1 MGTRRA
7 AMAGMIGNVLEW
19 YDFAV
24 YGFFAATIGKHY
36 FPSDDP
42 TVSVVAA
49 FGVFAIGFLARPIG
63 AVILGHLGDLLGR
76 RRVMMISIMMMAV
89 PTFLIG
95 VMPTYDTLGVM
106 APVVLILLRLMQGA
120 SVGGELTSSVTF
132 MIEEAA
138 PGKGRTLAGSWS
150 FSGAIGGVLLG
161 SLVGTLITSL
171 LTADQVDAWGW
182 RLPFLAGLIIAV
194 TGMVLRRDLNRAPGQ
209 EAEEKLHYAKGLG
222 DLPLLRAIREHRG
235 DFLRA
240 IGITAFDAAGFYIL
254 FVYIT
259 TYLSGVTGMP
269 GSQAFEIDTVSMV
282 VLVVLIPISA
292 WMGDRIGLQR
302 MCLASSGAG
311 IVLTIPLF
319 MLMDHGDPGLSLIGE
334 LCFAVILAPF
344 IAGFGTRMALLFPRE
359 IRMSAF
365 SVSYNIGLAVFGG
378 TAPMLASYLIERGAG
393 NLSPAYLLTASAA
406 ISFLCLLSA
415 RRSPS

>member
-1 MGTRRA
+1 MTRTMGARRA

-76 RRVMMISIMMMAV
+76 RRVMMLSIMLMAV

-106 APVVLILLRLMQGA
+106 APVILILLRLVQGA

-138 PGKGRTLAGSWS
+138 PEKGRTLAGSWS

-161 SLVGTLITSL
+161 SLVGTLITSV
-171 LTADQVDAWGW
+171 LTPEQVESWGW
-182 RLPFLAGLIIAV
+182 RVPFLAGVVIAI
-194 TGMVLRRDLNRAPGQ
+194 TGMILRRDLSRG
-209 EAEEKLHYAKGLG
+209 EEKLHYAKGLG
-222 DLPLLRAIREHRG
+222 ELPLLRAIREHRG

-240 IGITAFDAAGFYIL
+240 IGITAFDAAGFYLL

-259 TYLSGVTGMP
+259 TYLSDVTHVP
-269 GSQAFEIDTVSMV
+269 GQEAFEINTISMV
-282 VLVVLIPISA
+282 VLVVLIPLSA
-292 WMGDRIGLQR
+292 WAGDRIGPQR

-319 MLMDHGDPGLSLIGE
+319 MLMDHGDPALSLVGE
-334 LCFAVILAPF
+334 LCFALLLAPF
-344 IAGFGTRMALLFPRE
+344 IAGFGTRMALLFPRD

-393 NLSPAYLLTASAA
+393 NLSPAYLLTGAAA
-406 ISFLCLLSA
+406 ISFVSLLSA

>member
-1 MGTRRA
+1 MAKTASGRRA

-24 YGFFAATIGKHY
+24 YGFFAAVIGKHY

-63 AVILGHLGDLLGR
+63 AVILGHLGDLIGR
-76 RRVMMISIMMMAV
+76 RRVMMISILAMAV

-106 APVVLILLRLMQGA
+106 APVVLILLRLVQGA

-132 MIEEAA
+132 MIESAE
-138 PGKGRTLAGSWS
+138 PGRGRTLAGSWS

-161 SLVGTLITSL
+161 SLVGTLITAALSPE
-171 LTADQVDAWGW
+171 QVESWGW
-182 RLPFLAGLIIAV
+182 RLPFLAGVVIAIA
-194 TGMVLRRDLNRAPGQ
+194 GFFLRRDLADKEDEQN
-209 EAEEKLHYAKGLG
+209 YAKGLG
-222 DLPLLRAIREHRG
+222 ELPLLRAIREHRG

-259 TYLSGVTGMP
+259 TYLSEITHVDGHE
-269 GSQAFEIDTVSMV
+269 AFEINTISMV
-282 VLVVLIPISA
+282 VLVILIPLSA
-292 WMGDRIGLQR
+292 WVGDRMGPQR
-302 MCLASSGAG
+302 MCVMSSGAG

-319 MLMDHGDPGLSLIGE
+319 MLMDHGDPSLSLVGE

-344 IAGFGTRMALLFPRE
+344 IAGFGTRMALMFPRE

-378 TAPMLASYLIERGAG
+378 TAPMLASYLIERDAG
-393 NLSPAYLLTASAA
+393 NLSPAYLLTASAV
-406 ISFLCLLSA
+406 ISFVSLVSA